1 MTLFLLNINA
11 KKTAITGPAQK
22 YRLLGLT
29 SMTLSLR
36 TLFGLACS
44 VGDNSMNLLYHYAV
58 ENAETCDSNDDVDDH
73 VEERPDH
80 LLRRPHLLVT
90 E

>member
-36 TLFGLACS
+36 TLFGLTCS
-44 VGDNSMNLLYHYAV
+44 VGGNSMNLLDHYAV
-58 ENAETCDSNDDVDDH
+58 ENAETRNPDDDVDYH
-73 VEERPDH
+73 VE
-80 LLRRPHLLVT
+80 
-90 E
+90 